1 MRYAINNNWKF
12 SQDFKEEYLN
22 NILNSKEIQIPHTV
36 KELPFNYFNIKDYEM
51 ISTYQKILNYKV
63 NENERIYI
71 TFDGVMVSCKVYLN
85 GVEIGEHFGGYTEF
99 KFDLTDHFKSEEDN
113 LLVVIVDSHEQK
125 DVPPFG
131 NVVDYLCY
139 GGIYREVYIDIKP
152 KINIDRLMV
161 EGNMYGQLR
170 VRKNITNPDYNKYE
184 LTYKLIHN
192 DEVLAEFK
200 DDSYLIKNYKLWDLD
215 NPNLY
220 YLEATLTS
228 AYGVDKQVARFGFR
242 TVEFKK
248 NGFYLNGNHIKL
260 LGLNRHQ
267 SYAYVGYAMPK
278 SMQIQDADLLKYNL
292 GVNYVR
298 CSHYPM
304 SKHFLN
310 RCDEIGLLALE
321 EIPGWQYV
329 SKDNQ
334 KWRSLH
340 LQNVKDMI
348 ETLFNH
354 PSIMIWGVRINEGP
368 DDHELYTLA
377 NEIAKNLDPSRPT
390 GGIRNF
396 KNSELLEDV
405 YTYNDFYHYGPN
417 KGLDKPKSVCKD
429 APYLVTEFNGHMYPT
444 KMYDQEDRLIEHTL
458 RHARVLD
465 AMYGNPRISGCSGWC
480 MNDYNTHKDFGSGD
494 MICYHG
500 VCDMFRNPKYA
511 ASVYA
516 SQQDKFFTMQVL
528 SCLIPG
534 EKNETL
540 QGPTYVFTNADYIE
554 FYKNGKPINRFYP
567 DKKQFK
573 NLPHPPIIIN
583 DYVGRNLVEN
593 TLYDEKDA
601 LKMTDTL
608 NHTLCNGMRSLRIK
622 DYFRMLKIMIKYH
635 KSVADIFRDL
645 APFATS
651 WGDAST
657 EYEIRAFKNNELVEV
672 KKLGPSLKFKLTA
685 QKELELHIDET
696 YDVKE
701 IFVKAVDQNNQV
713 LKYCFE
719 PLNIEVTGDIELI
732 GPSTVN
738 LQSGVVG
745 VYIKSKKQGEGKV
758 VIKSRFNDVV
768 INVKV
773 YEN

>member
-1 MRYAINNNWKF
+1 
-12 SQDFKEEYLN
+12 
-22 NILNSKEIQIPHTV
+22 
-36 KELPFNYFNIKDYEM
+36 
-51 ISTYQKILNYKV
+51 
-63 NENERIYI
+63 
-71 TFDGVMVSCKVYLN
+71 
-85 GVEIGEHFGGYTEF
+85 
-99 KFDLTDHFKSEEDN
+99 
-113 LLVVIVDSHEQK
+113 
-125 DVPPFG
+125 
-131 NVVDYLCY
+131 
-139 GGIYREVYIDIKP
+139 
-152 KINIDRLMV
+152 
-161 EGNMYGQLR
+161 
-170 VRKNITNPDYNKYE
+170 
-184 LTYKLIHN
+184 
-192 DEVLAEFK
+192 
-200 DDSYLIKNYKLWDLD
+200 
-215 NPNLY
+215 
-220 YLEATLTS
+220 
-228 AYGVDKQVARFGFR
+228 
-242 TVEFKK
+242 
-248 NGFYLNGNHIKL
+248 
-260 LGLNRHQ
+260 
-267 SYAYVGYAMPK
+267 
-278 SMQIQDADLLKYNL
+278 
-292 GVNYVR
+292 
-298 CSHYPM
+298 
-304 SKHFLN
+304 
-310 RCDEIGLLALE
+310 
-321 EIPGWQYV
+321 
-329 SKDNQ
+329 
-334 KWRSLH
+334 
-340 LQNVKDMI
+340 
-348 ETLFNH
+348 
-354 PSIMIWGVRINEGP
+354 
-368 DDHELYTLA
+368 
-377 NEIAKNLDPSRPT
+377 
-390 GGIRNF
+390 
-396 KNSELLEDV
+396 
-405 YTYNDFYHYGPN
+405 
-417 KGLDKPKSVCKD
+417 
-429 APYLVTEFNGHMYPT
+429 MYPT

-645 APFATS
+645 PPFATS

-745 VYIKSKKQGEGKV
+745 VYIKSKKHGEGKV

-768 INVKV
+768 TNVKV

>member
-1 MRYAINNNWKF
+1 MRYAVNNNWKF
-12 SQDFKEEYLN
+12 TPDFKEEY
-22 NILNSKEIQIPHTV
+22 ISSSFTGEEIMIPHTA
-36 KELPFNYFNIKDYEM
+36 KELPFNYFNINDYEM
-51 ISTYQKILNYKV
+51 ISTYQKVLNYHV

-85 GVEIGEHFGGYTEF
+85 GVEVGEHFGGYTEF
-99 KFDLTDHFKSEEDN
+99 RFDLTPYFNNDQDN
-113 LLVVIVDSHEQK
+113 LLTVVVDSHEQK

-152 KINIDRLMV
+152 KISLERLMV

-170 VRKNITNPDYNKYE
+170 VRKNIINPDNE
-184 LTYKLIHN
+184 DFSIAYKLSYK
-192 DEVLAEFK
+192 DEVVAEFN
-200 DDSYLIKNYKLWDLD
+200 DDSYLIKNYHLWDNN

-228 AYGVDKQVARFGFR
+228 SYGEDKQVARFGFR
-242 TVEFKK
+242 TVEFKE
-248 NGFYLNGNHIKL
+248 NGFYLNGKHMKIF
-260 LGLNRHQ
+260 GLNRHQ

-278 SMQIQDADLLKYNL
+278 SMQVQDADLLKNKL
-292 GVNYVR
+292 GVDYVR

-329 SKDNQ
+329 STDNE
-334 KWRSLH
+334 KWRNLH

-368 DDHELYTLA
+368 DDHKLYTEA
-377 NEIAKNLDPSRPT
+377 NEIAKKLDPSRPT

-405 YTYNDFYHYGPN
+405 YTYNDFFHYGPN
-417 KGLDKPKSVCKD
+417 KGLDKPNSVCKK
-429 APYLVTEFNGHMYPT
+429 APYLVTEYNGHMYPT
-444 KMYDQEDRLIEHTL
+444 KIYDQEDRLIEHSL

-465 AMYGNPRISGCSGWC
+465 AMFENERISGCSGWC

-511 ASVYA
+511 AGVYS
-516 SQQDKFFTMQVL
+516 SQQDRFFSMQVM

-540 QGPTYVFTNADYIE
+540 QGPTYVFTNADHIE
-554 FYKNGKPINRFYP
+554 FFKNGKLINRFYP

-573 NLPHPPIIIN
+573 HLPHPPIIIN
-583 DYVGRNLVEN
+583 DYVGRNLVESN
-593 TLYDEKDA
+593 LYKEKDA
-601 LKMTDTL
+601 LKITDTL
-608 NHTLCNGMRSLRIK
+608 NHTLCNGMRSLRLK
-622 DYFRMLKIMIKYH
+622 DYFRMLNIMIKYH

-657 EYEIRAFKNNELVEV
+657 EYEVRAYKDDKLVETQ
-672 KKLGPSLKFKLTA
+672 KLGPSLEFKLTA
-685 QKELELHIDET
+685 QENIDMHIEET
-696 YDVKE
+696 YDVQE
-701 IFVKAVDQNNQV
+701 IFVKAVDQNNQQ

-719 PLNIEVTGDIELI
+719 PINIEVSGDIELI
-732 GPSTVN
+732 GPKTVN
-738 LQSGVVG
+738 LVSGVTG
-745 VYIKSKKQGEGKV
+745 IYIKSKKKGTGKV
-758 VIKSRFNDVV
+758 KITSRFNYVE
-768 INVKV
+768 VKV
-773 YEN
+773 NVYEG